1 MASGGVMYDVVTLL
15 PSGFRNLSPFL
26 QALIVFI
33 VIVHVLVIGAIT
45 VVHATSKR
53 EPDVKGKFR

>member
-1 MASGGVMYDVVTLL
+1 MYDVVTLL

-53 EPDVKGKFR
+53 EPDVKGKLR